1 MIYIKEWVINIC
13 TAVFFIVAVE
23 MILPHNNMKKYAKFV
38 LGLILITVIMNPI
51 ITIFDKNFNLNT
63 YIDTACD
70 YIENKSYKYDYDKC
84 KINTI
89 ENTTQVFSKNLEQT
103 CQKKLK
109 EKFPKDTYEV
119 NIQAG
124 FDKEEEKF
132 TVNLI
137 NIGFSDEEVKKIKKI
152 KIGKEKQVCDTNSQD
167 TKKSNLIKNYVSDI
181 LDISKE
187 KIKIYKI

>member
-1 MIYIKEWVINIC
+1 MIYIKEWVVNIC

-132 TVNLI
+132 TINLI

>member
-1 MIYIKEWVINIC
+1 MS
-13 TAVFFIVAVE
+13 
-23 MILPHNNMKKYAKFV
+23 
-38 LGLILITVIMNPI
+38 
-51 ITIFDKNFNLNT
+51 TIRD
-63 YIDTACD
+63 ID
-70 YIENKSYKYDYDKC
+70 SS
-84 KINTI
+84 KI
-89 ENTTQVFSKNLEQT
+89 
-103 CQKKLK
+103 KKLK